1 MTGVTREQASQI
13 AAEFLGGVSTYEGTY
28 YKTYAATDSQ
38 NRKWKF
44 TYDGSIQCQV
54 KEHGRVVEAC
64 KDYSTE
70 MVSPICSYAD
80 IPTIQELV
88 RQLRH
93 KGAFAND
100 SCGIHIHVDAS
111 PFDARTL
118 RNLTNIMYSKEDL
131 IYKALQVD
139 VAREYRYCKKTEQ
152 RFLDELNR
160 RKPRNME
167 QLERIW
173 YNGDSRSWDHYDSTR
188 YHCVNLHSVFSKGT
202 VEFRLFNST
211 VNHAG
216 KIKAYIQLCLAITA
230 QALNQRYASRIKTST
245 DNEKYTFRT
254 WLLRLGLIGDEF
266 ATARQHLLEH
276 LDGDIA
282 WRDPVQGERQR
293 ERLREARRETEI
305 SNHAVEVFLNGEEP
319 TAVQPDDAISM
330 NL

>member
-1 MTGVTREQASQI
+1 MTGITRKNASEI
-13 AAEFLGGVSTYEGTY
+13 AAKFLGGVSTYEGTY

-54 KEHGRVVEAC
+54 KEHGHVIRADD
-64 KDYSTE
+64 DYATE

-131 IYKALQVD
+131 IYKALQVN
-139 VAREYRYCKKTEQ
+139 VAREHRYCKKTEQ

-173 YNGDSRSWDHYDSTR
+173 YNGDSRRDEHYDDSR
-188 YHCVNLHSVFSKGT
+188 YHCLNLHSVFAKGT

-254 WLLRLGLIGDEF
+254 WLLRLGLIGNEF

-282 WRDPVQGERQR
+282 WRDPAQGERQR

-305 SNHAVEVFLNGEEP
+305 SNHAVEDFLNGEEP
-319 TAVQPDDAISM
+319 TAVRPDSAISM